1 MRKIRILRSALLF
14 LTCVSCQQM
23 ELAEEPQSE
32 DRRVLSFQG
41 VIDQEYVTRANDNGF
56 ATGDKMGVY
65 IVDYNGDVPG
75 SLEESGIRASNMQYI
90 YDADKNTWSN
100 PVTLYW
106 RDSVTP
112 VDVYGYYP
120 GVDHIENPLDYQ
132 IEVSYRQDVV
142 PADGSMS
149 AYEASDFMWAKATKV
164 APTSDVI
171 VLNYTHRMAGVKVSL
186 VKGTGIS
193 DSEWSAAQ
201 KTVQVDNVIRRAS
214 IDITDGVPVPVGDV
228 DKSILASPQSGD
240 VFRAVVVPQTV
251 PSGNVLLS
259 VTIDGRTYG
268 HSLTSDM
275 VYAMGKLHNFTFT
288 VNKKEATGYYQL
300 NMSYEGIADWTNDE
314 LSHDFTS
321 NSYITIN
328 VPQAEGLEQAIAEKG
343 IDPTDIENLKING
356 NLNEKDFEFIR
367 KRMSGSL
374 RRINLEGVKLAHIW
388 SCDYWDFDKK
398 TYVNNYLDDY
408 LPDNAL
414 RDMTYLRQV
423 ILPANLKHVGSG
435 AFSHLEL
442 TSPLIIPEG
451 VTHLHGFSCEC
462 NADIVLP
469 HSLEYIGGCAFYGEA
484 PRAELVMTDR
494 LRYIGGSAF
503 WRAVG
508 MTGTFYLSP
517 NLEFLGANAFEGCGH
532 DLTGDIVIPAALS
545 EIPES
550 AFKHMGFRNGT
561 NLIMHDGIKKI
572 SSRAFQGVR
581 IKNSFSWPSGLE
593 IIQYNAFAGSEI
605 NIHDFTFP
613 TRIKSIGAGAFRSN
627 HIRGALEIPESM
639 TLLESGTSDLHIG
652 AADVDGVFSYTD
664 VESVVMGDN
673 LLHVGKM
680 AFMHCG
686 LLKSIYIGK
695 NVEYIGRYAFGGCHA
710 LNTLVC
716 MATEPPLIHEEAFLV
731 PEDWQTQMDLDK
743 CVLQVPESSVEKYRN
758 AAVWNKFKNITAYK
772 ELAFNIPEIITL
784 DKGASQ
790 EGIIRAE
797 GPWEVIE
804 CPSWVSVSPSSG
816 QGKAEVTVTVDAQ
829 APGSSSREGR
839 IVFSLIGKNYT
850 TYTDVRQVGAEVA
863 EDQTVVLQTASA
875 GALRPIPLFIVGEG
889 YDADDIVSGKY
900 LQDMTQQME
909 HFFSVEPMK
918 TYRDYFTVST
928 AYAVSP
934 ESGLG
939 GLTRFDS
946 EYYGNLHG
954 NDDMVRDYARRYGA
968 GIDGNESNATILVLM
983 NTDVTANSTSLYDFG
998 LAISWM
1004 GKSGDVYPYDQRGH
1018 ILHESVGTAFG
1029 KLGPETITHLTFLD
1043 ACGCPGCNVMGEY
1056 ERAQRNGWWK
1066 NVSRTNKLKSL
1077 PWYHLMFHEKYASV
1091 VDVYEGACNHS
1102 RGAYRSEA
1110 QSVMGNA
1117 YVHYFNTISRETLV
1131 RRIMQCAGEE
1141 FVFEDFVTKDV
1152 IELPEQ

>member
-14 LTCVSCQQM
+14 LSVASCQQM

-149 AYEASDFMWAKATKV
+149 AYEASDFMWAKAAKV

-214 IDITDGVPVPVGDV
+214 IDITDGVPVPVGEV

-288 VNKKEATGYYQL
+288 VNKKEATGDYQL
-300 NMSYEGIADWTNDE
+300 HMSYEGIADWANDE

-328 VPQAEGLEQAIAEKG
+328 VPQVEGLEQAIAEKG
-343 IDPTDIENLKING
+343 IDPTDIENLKITG

-374 RRINLEGVKLAHIW
+374 RRINLEGVKLVQIW
-388 SCDYWDFDKK
+388 SCEYWDCDKK
-398 TYVNNYLDDY
+398 AVVRNCLDDY

-423 ILPANLKHVGSG
+423 ILPANLKHVGNG
-435 AFSHLEL
+435 AFCHLEL
-442 TSPLIIPEG
+442 SSPLIIPEG
-451 VTHLHGFSCEC
+451 VTHIHGAQSCEC

-469 HSLEYIGGCAFYGEA
+469 HSLEFIGGGAFYGEA

-494 LRYIGGSAF
+494 LRYIGDYAF
-503 WRAVG
+503 WRARG
-508 MTGTFYLSP
+508 ITGTFYLSP
-517 NLEFLGANAFEGCGH
+517 NLEYLGAHAFESCGTN
-532 DLTGDIVIPAALS
+532 LSGDIVIPS
-545 EIPES
+545 SITEIPGA
-550 AFKHMGFRNGT
+550 AFQGIGFANGT
-561 NLIMHDGIKKI
+561 NLIMHDAITKI
-572 SSRAFQGVR
+572 SDSAFAGTR
-581 IKNSFSWPSGLE
+581 IKNAVEWPKNLVFIE
-593 IIQYNAFAGSEI
+593 KNAFSGCSMI
-605 NIHDFTFP
+605 LKDFVFP
-613 TRIKSIGAGAFRSN
+613 ENLRKLASGAFWNN
-627 HIRGALEIPESM
+627 HIGGTLVIPDTFSVIEGAFNM
-639 TLLESGTSDLHIG
+639 TDIRELIVG
-652 AADVDGVFSYTD
+652 DGVVYLSRESFASCSYLERIT
-664 VESVVMGDN
+664 
-673 LLHVGKM
+673 L
-680 AFMHCG
+680 
-686 LLKSIYIGK
+686 GK
-695 NVEYIGRYAFGGCHA
+695 NVDYIGERCFNACSA
-710 LNTLVC
+710 LSTFICL
-716 MATEPPLIHEEAFLV
+716 AEEPPKVWPDSFNGIYF
-731 PEDWQTQMDLDK
+731 DK
-743 CVLQVPESSVEKYRN
+743 CILQVPEKSVDKYR
-758 AAVWNKFKNITAYK
+758 ATDVWNQFQNITAYK
-772 ELAFNIPEIITL
+772 ELAFNVPDILTL
-784 DKGASQ
+784 DKGASR

-839 IVFSLIGKNYT
+839 IVFSLTGKNYT

-863 EDQTVVLQTASA
+863 EDQTVVLPTASA
-875 GALRPIPLFIVGEG
+875 GAFKPIPLFIVGEG
-889 YDADDIVSGKY
+889 YDADAIVSGKY

-909 HFFSVEPMK
+909 HFFSIEPMK

-1004 GKSGDVYPYDQRGH
+1004 GKSCDVYPYDQRGH
-1018 ILHESVGTAFG
+1018 VLHESVGTAFG

-1056 ERAQRNGWWK
+1056 DRAQRNGWWK

-1077 PWYHLMFHEKYASV
+1077 PWYHLMFHEKYASL
-1091 VDVYEGACNHS
+1091 VDIYEGACNHS
-1102 RGAYRSEA
+1102 RGAYRSEV

>member
-14 LTCVSCQQM
+14 LSVASCQQM

-149 AYEASDFMWAKATKV
+149 AYEASDFMWAKAAKV

-201 KTVQVDNVIRRAS
+201 KTVQIDNVIRRAS
-214 IDITDGVPVPVGDV
+214 IDITDGVPVPVGEV

-288 VNKKEATGYYQL
+288 VNKKEATGDYQL
-300 NMSYEGIADWTNDE
+300 HMSYEGIADWTNDE

-343 IDPTDIENLKING
+343 IDPTDIENLKITG

-503 WRAVG
+503 WRARG
-508 MTGTFYLSP
+508 ITGTFYLSP
-517 NLEFLGANAFEGCGH
+517 NLEYLGDHAFESCGTN
-532 DLTGDIVIPAALS
+532 LSGDIVIPS
-545 EIPES
+545 SITEIPGA
-550 AFKHMGFRNGT
+550 AFQGMGFANGT
-561 NLIMHDGIKKI
+561 NLIMHDAITKI
-572 SSRAFQGVR
+572 DDSAFAGTR
-581 IKNSFSWPSGLE
+581 IKNAVEWPKNLVFIE
-593 IIQYNAFAGSEI
+593 KNAFSGCSMI
-605 NIHDFTFP
+605 LNDFVFP
-613 TRIKSIGAGAFRSN
+613 ENLRKLASGAFWNN
-627 HIRGALEIPESM
+627 HIGGTLVIPDTFSVIEGAFNM
-639 TLLESGTSDLHIG
+639 TDIRELIVG
-652 AADVDGVFSYTD
+652 DGVVYLSRESFASCSYLERVT
-664 VESVVMGDN
+664 
-673 LLHVGKM
+673 L
-680 AFMHCG
+680 
-686 LLKSIYIGK
+686 GK
-695 NVEYIGRYAFGGCHA
+695 NVDYIGERCFNACSA
-710 LNTLVC
+710 LSTFICL
-716 MATEPPLIHEEAFLV
+716 AEEPPKVWPDSFNGIYF
-731 PEDWQTQMDLDK
+731 DK
-743 CVLQVPESSVEKYRN
+743 CILQVPEKSVDKYR
-758 AAVWNKFKNITAYK
+758 ATDVWNQFQNITAYK
-772 ELAFNIPEIITL
+772 ELAFNVPDILTL
-784 DKGASQ
+784 DKGASR

-839 IVFSLIGKNYT
+839 IVFSLTGKNYT

-909 HFFSVEPMK
+909 HFFSIEPMK

-1077 PWYHLMFHEKYASV
+1077 PWYHLMFHEKYASL
-1091 VDVYEGACNHS
+1091 VDIYEGACNHS
-1102 RGAYRSEA
+1102 RGAYRSEV

-1131 RRIMQCAGEE
+1131 RRIMQCAGED